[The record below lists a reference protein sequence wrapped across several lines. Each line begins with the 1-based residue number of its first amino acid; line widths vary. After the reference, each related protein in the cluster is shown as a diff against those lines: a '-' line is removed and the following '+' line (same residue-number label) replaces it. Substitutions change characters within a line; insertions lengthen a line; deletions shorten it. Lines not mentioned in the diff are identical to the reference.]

1 MLGPK
6 RPIYELI
13 GSAPWPGALFGGSRM
28 NFGQGR
34 RDDWGGGRGPF
45 EVNSLHAAP
54 IGIMLNAEK
63 FAGDRSQRPRPPGVT
78 THDFGPWSPKDP
90 KWPVHPPK
98 RLPIDD

>member
-34 RDDWGGGRGPF
+34 RDDWGGGDEDHLKSILF
-45 EVNSLHAAP
+45 
-54 IGIMLNAEK
+54 M
-63 FAGDRSQRPRPPGVT
+63 QRP
-78 THDFGPWSPKDP
+78 
-90 KWPVHPPK
+90 
-98 RLPIDD
+98 